1 MLTNRMIA
9 LLALIGLLV
18 AAAAWL
24 WTPDLKRADLE
35 ARYARGPGDFIEI
48 AGLRL
53 HLRDTGPRDAP
64 VVILLHGFGGS
75 LQTWDDWTRLFEP
88 SLRVISLDLPGAGLT
103 GADPSGDYTDARGM
117 VVLLALMD
125 KLGIDRASLV
135 GHSMGGRL
143 AWQFAAAHP
152 DRVDKLVLVSP
163 DGFASPGFNYGKA
176 PELGVSLKAMK
187 YMLPKALLKMSLAPA
202 YANPAVITPE
212 LVTRY
217 YEMMLAP
224 EVRSAMIAR
233 LEQSVM
239 QDPVPILAR
248 ITAPT
253 LLMWGDRDAMI
264 PIANADDYLKAI
276 PGARLAKFAGVGHLP
291 QEEAAQPSGKAILS
305 FLRSD

>member
-1 MLTNRMIA
+1 MIA

-53 HLRDTGPRDAP
+53 HLRDKGPRDAP

-176 PELGVSLKAMK
+176 PEVGVSLKAMK

>member
-1 MLTNRMIA
+1 MIA

-53 HLRDTGPRDAP
+53 HMRDKGPRDAP

-176 PELGVSLKAMK
+176 PEVGVSLKAMK

>member
-1 MLTNRMIA
+1 MIA